1 MVERADHDW
10 IPSTLGHGDYMC
22 RRCEI
27 TNWEAI
33 MLGTLSGPC
42 VLYFPHTLKK
52 AGTLTTGN
60 PEQAQQQAEQ
70 SGDPDKP
77 ER

>member
-1 MVERADHDW
+1 MTQGADHDW

-33 MLGTLSGPC
+33 TLGTLSGPC
-42 VLYFPHTLKK
+42 VLYFPHTLEK
-52 AGTLTTGN
+52 AGTVTTG
-60 PEQAQQQAEQ
+60 E
-70 SGDPDKP
+70 SKP
-77 ER
+77 SRLRGT